1 MKKKII
7 IFLCFLVTVFSTQPI
22 FAYYYQ
28 THIYN
33 WRGETIYNVSVSD
46 FTDGSN
52 VAMIIDIDRFKHYC
66 FVCPNKSSAM
76 EMYQILSRM
85 NVGTL
90 AEVIRTTKWRYWFT
104 QEGSIYYKADRLL
117 P

>member
-1 MKKKII
+1 MKKRLFIL
-7 IFLCFLVTVFSTQPI
+7 LCFFMVFSAQNI
-22 FAYYYQ
+22 FAYYYR
-28 THIYN
+28 THIYD

-46 FTDGSN
+46 CSDGSHI
-52 VAMIIDIDRFKHYC
+52 ARITDIDRRTTYC